1 MGSCVGHDRFK
12 CGSSVKVMLLLC
24 ACSLFALHDMVHLQF
39 LIKVPKFLML
49 LGMIHHC
56 KALHSALTCCIDR
69 LSQQQQLKLTS
80 SCAGQL
86 LQLVLSQLGTAI
98 RGFLTSLLCDSSS
111 SAAANSFKRIGS
123 LLEALQTVADQKALT
138 EHVAGPVAA
147 ALVGPVQQGSAP
159 PEAASLLAR
168 VVKQFGAEVLTAAPA
183 AALPGGG
190 RTTGT
195 APKPLLPILL
205 RLIMTCSVVL

>member
-1 MGSCVGHDRFK
+1 M
-12 CGSSVKVMLLLC
+12 
-24 ACSLFALHDMVHLQF
+24 
-39 LIKVPKFLML
+39 
-49 LGMIHHC
+49 
-56 KALHSALTCCIDR
+56 
-69 LSQQQQLKLTS
+69 
-80 SCAGQL
+80 
-86 LQLVLSQLGTAI
+86 LSQLGTAI
-98 RGFLTSLLCDSSS
+98 SGVLTSLLCNSSS
-111 SAAANSFKRIGS
+111 SAAATSFSRIGS
-123 LLEALQTVADQKALT
+123 LLEALQAVADQKALT

-195 APKPLLPILL
+195 LYMSHLHVLPLS
-205 RLIMTCSVVL
+205 IMTCSVLLGNLDAVECILCKIVPRSIHLHQLDH

>member
-1 MGSCVGHDRFK
+1 
-12 CGSSVKVMLLLC
+12 ML
-24 ACSLFALHDMVHLQF
+24 
-39 LIKVPKFLML
+39 
-49 LGMIHHC
+49 G
-56 KALHSALTCCIDR
+56 
-69 LSQQQQLKLTS
+69 
-80 SCAGQL
+80 
-86 LQLVLSQLGTAI
+86 QLGTAI
-98 RGFLTSLLCDSSS
+98 SGFLTSLLCNSSS
-111 SAAANSFKRIGS
+111 SAEGNSFKRIGS
-123 LLEALQTVADQKALT
+123 LLEALQAVADQKALA

-183 AALPGGG
+183 ALPGGG